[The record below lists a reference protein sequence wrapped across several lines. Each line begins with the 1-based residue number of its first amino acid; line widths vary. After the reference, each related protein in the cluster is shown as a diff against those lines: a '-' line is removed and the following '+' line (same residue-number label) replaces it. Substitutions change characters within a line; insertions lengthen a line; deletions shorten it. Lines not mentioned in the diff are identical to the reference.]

1 VRLEGGGWPALYMD
15 GMDCVQTRA
24 RERHGHLICQMQ
36 PANQCA
42 GGRRL
47 NRDGDLPCPLLHTS
61 DGRAPN
67 VATGARADGN
77 IRGRQR
83 YEAPFRTRMP
93 DCCNRG
99 AQGWSVAC
107 VRGRGAAT
115 RRSSSLRAASAA
127 ANCGRGRCRRHGTAE
142 TLAGDSTPRGRHLD
156 DCGSAVC
163 WKPSCATAC
172 ASLSKPAAVVVTSSV
187 HNSLMQPWEPLP
199 SVSSRS
205 LACNTSWTPGL
216 LDSWAPGERWIN
228 IQCYTSI
235 PAAAI

>member
-1 VRLEGGGWPALYMD
+1 VACTVHGRH
-15 GMDCVQTRA
+15 VQTRA
-24 RERHGHLICQMQ
+24 RERHGHLICQKQ
-36 PANQCA
+36 PANQRA

-47 NRDGDLPCPLLHTS
+47 NRDGDVPCPLLHTS

-77 IRGRQR
+77 TEGRQR

-93 DCCNRG
+93 DCCNGG
-99 AQGWSVAC
+99 AQGWAVAC

-115 RRSSSLRAASAA
+115 RRSSSRCVQRVRPRTVAAGAAGVTGLLRHWRATRHRG
-127 ANCGRGRCRRHGTAE
+127 GR
-142 TLAGDSTPRGRHLD
+142 PLD

-172 ASLSKPAAVVVTSSV
+172 APLSKPAAVVVTSTV

-205 LACNTSWTPGL
+205 LACNTSWTPGHLDTWTPGL
-216 LDSWAPGERWIN
+216 LASAG
-228 IQCYTSI
+228 
-235 PAAAI
+235 